1 MMHKT
6 FIFLA
11 AILLSLAST
20 TAISQ
25 ATGVSTPEMSVQ
37 GRSDAE
43 PRMMPDGRVVH
54 RYSAATVGLVYVEWP
69 KGTTTTAHN
78 HANELV
84 LTVVSGKLRA
94 MSGDKEFILEAGDVV
109 TVPAWVDHSYESLED
124 SITYEAAGPG

>member
-1 MMHKT
+1 MHKLL
-6 FIFLA
+6 ILLA

-20 TAISQ
+20 AALSQ

-37 GRSDAE
+37 GKSDAE
-43 PRMMPDGRVVH
+43 PRIMADGRVVH

-69 KGTTTTAHN
+69 KGTSTTAHN

-84 LTVVSGKLRA
+84 LTVVSGKLVA
-94 MSGDKEFILEAGDVV
+94 MSGDNEFIMEAGDVV
-109 TVPAWVDHSYESLED
+109 TIPAWVDHSYEALED

>member
-1 MMHKT
+1 MHKAR
-6 FIFLA
+6 IFLA
-11 AILLSLAST
+11 VIFLSLAST
-20 TAISQ
+20 AALSQ

-37 GRSDAE
+37 SRPDNE
-43 PRMMPDGRVVH
+43 PRMMADGRVVH

-69 KGTTTTAHN
+69 KGSITTAHN

-94 MSGDKEFILEAGDVV
+94 MSGDIEFVMEAGDVV
-109 TVPAWVDHSYESLED
+109 TIPAWVDHSYEALED